1 MEIKINDGG
10 HNDYFWWILNGFDA
24 YEKTKLNLLTFKNTK
39 YLLYRFND
47 LLESTGQPIIQIKH
61 SKVTDDYI
69 AAEKIQNQNWQYF
82 IERVLEVFKAEEVVV
97 Q

>member
-82 IERVLEVFKAEEVVV
+82 IERVLEVFKAEEVEV

>member
-1 MEIKINDGG
+1 MK
-10 HNDYFWWILNGFDA
+10 
-24 YEKTKLNLLTFKNTK
+24 KLNQTKNTK

-47 LLESTGQPIIQIKH
+47 LLESTGQPIILIKH